1 MKLTIRLIAA
11 SCVALLAAFW
21 VPSVVANPDFSGCD
35 GCHADIANKGPDHD
49 THAAALGGDCDACHG
64 SGDKKNPPLDNCV
77 GCHGRDA
84 DAGGDSVSAGLARG
98 LRQHHQVSGITQC
111 SACHSDATGPVGVG
125 EHILPSLY
133 LSGLLSVKFDSCDGS
148 EEQFRSNT
156 ISLDNDGDGLTDAA
170 DSDCATNTA
179 PVANAGPNQT
189 VNVGDMVT
197 LNGSG
202 STDADTDPLTFSWT
216 LNTPTGSAATL
227 SAGTTVSPT
236 FVPDV
241 NGIYTVTLV
250 VDDGTEDSA
259 PDSVLITAETVVVN
273 TPPVANAGV
282 DRMVD
287 MGATV
292 VLDGASSSDIDG
304 DPLTY
309 SWTLATPGGGATLSD
324 PTAVGPSFTP
334 DVAGVYTATLTVN
347 DGTDDS
353 TPDSV
358 AITAQVIVV
367 NTAPVADA
375 GLDQTVNVG
384 DTVPLNGT
392 GSSDAEG
399 DSITFS
405 WSLTAMPAGS
415 TATLTDP
422 AAASPSFVADVEGD
436 YVAQLIVNDG
446 EFDSPADTALITA
459 QVVVVNT
466 APTASAG
473 INQNVSVSDTV
484 VLDGSGSTDADG
496 DALTFS
502 WSLTST
508 PTGSVA
514 TLSDAAVMSPTF
526 VADVAGTYVAQLIV
540 NDGALNSAPDS
551 MTVTAQVVVVN
562 TPPVASAGLDQ
573 SLLIGDTA
581 TLDGSDSSDADGD
594 PLAFS
599 WSLSVPAGSTATL
612 SDTGAVGPTFVTD
625 VAGDYVAQLIV
636 NDGLDNSTPDSVLVG
651 VASVMANQPP
661 VANAGAE
668 QAVQVNATVTLNGG
682 GSSDP
687 ESDALSFSWS
697 LTSSPTGSAAT
708 LSDPMAVSPTFVADI
723 AGAYV
728 AQLIV
733 NDGEFDSAPNTAVI
747 TATVPPVVTSSGG
760 GGSPSPIFLLLLGG
774 LLLVTRRRRD
784 DEHRAHEK
792 VLF

>member
-1 MKLTIRLIAA
+1 MQLSIRLIAV
-11 SCVALLAAFW
+11 SLVALLATFW
-21 VPSVVANPDFSGCD
+21 VPSAVANSDFSGCAA
-35 GCHADIANKGPDHD
+35 CHTGIADEGPDHD
-49 THAAALGGDCDACHG
+49 THADLWVGGNCNDCHG
-64 SGDKKNPPLDNCV
+64 TGDKNNPPLVNCV

-84 DAGGDSVSAGLARG
+84 DAGGDSVSPGLARG
-98 LRQHHQVSGITQC
+98 LRQHHEFSGITGC
-111 SACHSDATGPVGVG
+111 ANCHADATGPVGVG
-125 EHILPSLY
+125 EDILPSLY
-133 LSGLLSVKFDSCDGS
+133 VSVGLDSCDGS
-148 EEQFRSNT
+148 EEQFSSNT

-170 DSDCATNTA
+170 DPDCNTA
-179 PVANAGPNQT
+179 PVADAGPNQT
-189 VNVGDMVT
+189 VNVGDTVT

-216 LNTPTGSAATL
+216 LDTPMGSTATL
-227 SAGTTVSPT
+227 AAGTTVSPT

-241 NGIYTVTLV
+241 SGTFTVTLV
-250 VDDGTEDSA
+250 VNDGTEDST
-259 PDSVLITAETVVVN
+259 PDAVLITAETVVAN
-273 TPPVANAGV
+273 TPPVADAGP
-282 DRMVD
+282 DQSVD
-287 MGATV
+287 MGTTV
-292 VLDGASSSDIDG
+292 VLDGASSSDVDG

-334 DVAGVYTATLTVN
+334 DIEGVYTATLIVN

-358 AITAQVIVV
+358 TITAQVVVV

-375 GLDQTVNVG
+375 GPDQTVNVG

-399 DSITFS
+399 DPITFS
-405 WSLTAMPAGS
+405 WSLTTMPAGS
-415 TATLTDP
+415 TAALTDA

-446 EFDSPADTALITA
+446 EFDSPADTVLVTA
-459 QVVVVNT
+459 QAVVVNT

-473 INQNVSVSDTV
+473 IDQNVSVGDSV
-484 VLDGSGSTDADG
+484 VLDGSGSTDAEG

-502 WSLTST
+502 WSLSSI
-508 PTGSVA
+508 PAGSAA

-526 VADVAGTYVAQLIV
+526 VADIAGAYVAQLIV
-540 NDGALNSAPDS
+540 SDGALNSAPDS
-551 MTVTAQVVVVN
+551 MTVTAQVVAMN
-562 TPPVASAGLDQ
+562 TPPVADAGLDQ
-573 SLLIGDTA
+573 AVLVGDTA
-581 TLDGSDSSDADGD
+581 TLDGIGSSDADGD
-594 PLAFS
+594 PLTFS
-599 WSLSVPAGSTATL
+599 WSLSAPAGSAATL

-636 NDGLDNSTPDSVLVG
+636 NDGMDNSTPDIVLVV
-651 VASVMANQPP
+651 VAPAMGNQAP
-661 VANAGAE
+661 VANAGAD
-668 QAVQVNATVTLNGG
+668 QAVQVNGTVTLNGS

-733 NDGEFDSAPNTAVI
+733 NDGEFDSAANTAVI
-747 TATVPPVVTSSGG
+747 TATAPTVVPRSSGG
-760 GGSPSPIFLLLLGG
+760 GAPSPIFLLLLGG
-774 LLLVTRRRRD
+774 LSLLARRRRD
-784 DEHRAHEK
+784 DEHGEHEK
-792 VLF
+792 DLS